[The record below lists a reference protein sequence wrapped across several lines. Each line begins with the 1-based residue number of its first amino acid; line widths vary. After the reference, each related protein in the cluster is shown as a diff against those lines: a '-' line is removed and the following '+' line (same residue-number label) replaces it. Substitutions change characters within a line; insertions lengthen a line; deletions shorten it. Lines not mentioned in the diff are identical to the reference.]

1 MKDAIF
7 KAVESSI
14 QKTEAADRKR
24 KAGDFETLAVVEA
37 LGISALVLGPAVIIP
52 AALIAGTVG
61 VLDKIKPNHQ
71 EARRRHMPDTWL
83 AQVANWEDASVE
95 GSRFLRK
102 LLAKQGHITVEQ
114 AAQWLE
120 IERKNAR
127 SVAQEQQRKAHL
139 GQSGAA
145 ALLAVNQAP
154 GVVEQVLAKAADSV
168 KGGINRASTTFERLV
183 GIPGL
188 VKPSAPES
196 EAASRE
202 DMDQKA
208 TTEVK

>member
-7 KAVESSI
+7 QAVESSK
-14 QKTEAADRKR
+14 QKSEAADRKR
-24 KAGDFETLAVVEA
+24 KAGDLDTLAVAEA
-37 LGISALVLGPAVIIP
+37 LGIAAVVFGPAVILP

-61 VLDKIKPNHQ
+61 VLDKIKPNHP

-102 LLAKQGHITVEQ
+102 LLAKQGHITVHQ
-114 AAQWLE
+114 AVQWLE
-120 IERKNAR
+120 IERKNAL

-139 GQSGAA
+139 RQPGAA
-145 ALLAVNQAP
+145 ALLAVDDAP

-168 KGGINRASTTFERLV
+168 KGGINMASTTFERLV

-188 VKPSAPES
+188 VKTFVPEAEAVSSANL
-196 EAASRE
+196 
-202 DMDQKA
+202 DQKGTA
-208 TTEVK
+208 GVR